1 MVDGGTLVVWWM
13 AVMVEAEIVGWYSLV
28 EYKVGSWE
36 SITILAS
43 SQVSDKVH

>member
-1 MVDGGTLVVWWM
+1 
-13 AVMVEAEIVGWYSLV
+13 MVEAEIVGWYGLV

-43 SQVSDKVH
+43 PRVSSKDPFTILV